1 MRLRAFAP
9 AKVNL
14 FLHVAPP
21 RADGKHPLVG
31 LTAFADVG
39 DVLTVDPDGPPGL
52 RVEGPMAEGVP
63 TGPDNLVLR
72 ALSAFSVATGVD
84 ASGLSIVL
92 DKRLPSAAGIG
103 GGTSDAGAA
112 LRLARAALAPDVP
125 DALLLG
131 IAADLGADG
140 PMCLFSRVAWTEG
153 LGEILTPEPRL
164 PPLYGVLVNP
174 GVPVATGRVFTAYD
188 AGLMRQADR
197 PPPPVDWAPESVV
210 DWLAGLRNDL
220 QSAAEALHPEIA
232 GARRMLE
239 AREAVALARMSGS
252 GGTIF
257 GLCRDAASAARVAG
271 DVSADQTAWWVAPVV
286 LHDMTGAAAPI
297 PAS

>member
-21 RADGKHPLVG
+21 RADGKHPLAG

-39 DVLTVDPDGPPGL
+39 DVLTVDTGGPPGL
-52 RVEGPMAEGVP
+52 RVEGPTAEGVP
-63 TGPDNLVLR
+63 TGPDNLVSR

-125 DALLLG
+125 DALLLK

-140 PMCLFSRVAWTEG
+140 PMCLFPRVAWTEG

-197 PPPPVDWAPESVV
+197 PPPPVDWSPESVV

-220 QSAAEALHPEIA
+220 QPAAEALHPEVA
-232 GARRMLE
+232 DARRTLE
-239 AREAVALARMSGS
+239 AHDDVALARMSGS

-257 GLCRDAASAARVAG
+257 GLCRDAASAARVARV
-271 DVSADQTAWWVAPVV
+271 VSVDRAAWWVAPVV
-286 LHDMTGAAAPI
+286 LHDMAGAAVPI